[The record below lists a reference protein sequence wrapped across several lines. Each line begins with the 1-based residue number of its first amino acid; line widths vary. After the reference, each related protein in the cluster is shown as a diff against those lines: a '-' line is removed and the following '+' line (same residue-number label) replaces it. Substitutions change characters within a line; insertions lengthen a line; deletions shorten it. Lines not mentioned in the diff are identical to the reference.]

1 MKFRLKAVLPILVL
15 VVAVLIARHLIVNR
29 PEAGRQAP
37 TEVALSV
44 DATRV
49 ASGSFEV
56 VVTSEGTVR
65 PRTESTLIPEVA
77 GRIIEVSPDFREG
90 GFFDKGE
97 VLVRIEPRDYELAL
111 ATAEAQVAQ
120 AKATLEQELA
130 LAEVVKNDWEQLG
143 KEAPALGLRKPQI
156 AAAEAALLSARAQLE
171 RARVDLERTRIRAP
185 YAGRVLEQA
194 ADIGQFVSVGTVLAR
209 VYAVDYVEIPLP
221 LSNRQLEYVD
231 LPERFRRDKGA
242 EIAPGAVVS
251 IEADIG
257 RTTYQWQGRLV
268 RVEGAIDT
276 QSRQLFVVAQVDDP
290 YARGPQG
297 RPPLRIG
304 QFVRAR
310 IQGRTLNDVFVLP
323 RAALR
328 EGSQVLIVD
337 ESSHLQR
344 KTVSVAWSDEE
355 RVVISEGLEEGDVV
369 TLTSLSIAASG
380 TLVRATIDGVM
391 AAGENTSAASGG
403 RVSAAGD
410 QSSR

>member
-1 MKFRLKAVLPILVL
+1 MPIVVLAAAL
-15 VVAVLIARHLIVNR
+15 LIARYLIVNK
-29 PEAGRQAP
+29 PEPGRQAP
-37 TEVALSV
+37 AEIALAV
-44 DATRV
+44 EATRV
-49 ASGSFEV
+49 TPESFDV
-56 VVTSEGTVR
+56 VITAEGTVQ
-65 PRTESTLIPEVA
+65 PRTESTLIPEVS
-77 GRIIEVSPDFREG
+77 GRIIEVSPDFRQG
-90 GFFDKGE
+90 GFFEKGD

-130 LAEVVKNDWEQLG
+130 LAEVVKNDWKQLG

-171 RARVDLERTRIRAP
+171 RAQVDLERTRIRAP

-194 ADIGQFVSVGTVLAR
+194 ADIGQFVSVGTVLAQI
-209 VYAVDYVEIPLP
+209 YAVDYVEIPLP
-221 LSNRQLEYVD
+221 LSNHQLEYVE
-231 LPERFRRDKGA
+231 LPERFRDDA
-242 EIAPGAVVS
+242 ETARGTGPAVA

-257 RTTYQWQGRLV
+257 RTTYQWQGQIV

-290 YARGPQG
+290 YARGPEG

-328 EGSQVLIVD
+328 EGSEVLVVD
-337 ESSHLQR
+337 EQSHLR
-344 KTVSVAWSDEE
+344 RRTVNVAWSDDE
-355 RVVISEGLEEGDVV
+355 RVVVREGLDKGDVV

-380 TLVRATIDGVM
+380 TLVRATIDGRVPDTPL
-391 AAGENTSAASGG
+391 ADRGSGSPDGQSG
-403 RVSAAGD
+403 R
-410 QSSR
+410 